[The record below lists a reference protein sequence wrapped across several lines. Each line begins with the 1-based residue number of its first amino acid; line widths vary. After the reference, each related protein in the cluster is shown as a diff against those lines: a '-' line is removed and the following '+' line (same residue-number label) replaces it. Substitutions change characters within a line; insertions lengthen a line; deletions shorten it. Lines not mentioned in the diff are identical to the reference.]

1 MKTKLQTEDSRLLEV
16 TEYGRR
22 RLLTYADSFRELART
37 MDGSFAITE
46 DEENRESVLEARHF
60 WDSQQL
66 LCGNLKE
73 MARIMDKVASEVF
86 RLRPLEEK
94 IRRTVIHGMRQE
106 GIIVTDIYYIE
117 RPGERTAIGMSMYT
131 RRDHGCSSEQAADM
145 LSVLL
150 NKRLEVSVASPYQI
164 DEETRSFVF
173 VEESAYVVLS
183 GVAKAVK
190 EEETISGDN
199 YSIIESEK
207 GKLTVLLSDGMG
219 SGEKASR
226 DSTWILDLMEK
237 LIETGYSL
245 EGSLKLINNALLSR
259 PDKQNMSTL
268 DLCDLDLYDGTC
280 SFYKIGGAASFLKRE
295 HTVEQIESP
304 SLPMGIFPIESPEVI
319 RGKVQDGDYIVM
331 MTDGV
336 LDALGQNRYE
346 ETMRQIIESV
356 KEQNPKEIARRILQ
370 FVLHLSGGRIQD
382 DMTVI
387 VLGIWENT

>member
-16 TEYGRR
+16 SEYGRR

-37 MDGSFAITE
+37 MDGSFAISENQE
-46 DEENRESVLEARHF
+46 DRDSVLEARRF

-66 LCGNLKE
+66 LCGNLNE
-73 MARIMDKVASEVF
+73 MARIMDKVATEVF

-94 IRRTVIHGMRQE
+94 KRRAVVHGLKQE
-106 GIIVTDIYYIE
+106 GIIVTDVYYIE

-131 RRDHGCSSEQAADM
+131 RRDHGCSSEQVADM

-150 NKRLEVSVASPYQI
+150 NRRLEVSVASPYQI

-173 VEESAYVVLS
+173 VEEAAYVVLS

-237 LIETGYSL
+237 MIETGYSL

-387 VLGIWENT
+387 VLGIWENA

>member
-1 MKTKLQTEDSRLLEV
+1 MRMQEEEKRVLAVS
-16 TEYGRR
+16 EYGKR
-22 RLLTYADSFRELART
+22 RLLTYADSFRELAKT
-37 MDGSFAITE
+37 MDGSFAISEGEE
-46 DEENRESVLEARHF
+46 DRDAVLEARRF

-66 LCGNLKE
+66 LCGNLNE

-86 RLRPLEEK
+86 LLKPMEEK
-94 IRRTVIHGMRQE
+94 VRRTVVHGLKKE
-106 GIIVTDIYYIE
+106 GIIVTDVYYIE

-131 RRDHGCSSEQAADM
+131 RRDHGCSSEQVADM

-150 NKRLEVSVASPYQI
+150 NKRLEISVASPYLI
-164 DEETRSFVF
+164 DEENRSFVF
-173 VEESAYVVLS
+173 VAEAAYVVLS

-207 GKLTVLLSDGMG
+207 GKLTVALSDGMG
-219 SGEKASR
+219 SGEKASQ
-226 DSTWILDLMEK
+226 DSAWILDLMEK
-237 LIETGYSL
+237 MIETGYSL
-245 EGSLKLINNALLSR
+245 EGALKLINNALLSR

-295 HTVEQIESP
+295 HSVEQIASP

-370 FVLHLSGGRIQD
+370 FVLHLSGGHIQD

>member
-1 MKTKLQTEDSRLLEV
+1 MKTRLQTEDSRLLEV
-16 TEYGRR
+16 SEYGRR
-22 RLLTYADSFRELART
+22 RLLTYADSFRELAQS
-37 MDGSFAITE
+37 MEGSFAISE
-46 DEENRESVLEARHF
+46 DEQDRDNVLEARRY
-60 WDSQQL
+60 WDSQQI
-66 LCGNLKE
+66 LCGNLNE
-73 MARIMDKVASEVF
+73 MARIMDRVASEVF
-86 RLRPLEEK
+86 RLKPLDLK
-94 IRRTVIHGMRQE
+94 TRRSVVHGLKLE

-117 RPGERTAIGMSMYT
+117 RPGERTAIGISMYT
-131 RRDHGCSSEQAADM
+131 RRDNGCSGEQVADM

-150 NKRLEVSVASPYQI
+150 NKRLEVSVASPYLV
-164 DEETRSFVF
+164 DAENRSFVF
-173 VEESAYVVLS
+173 VEEAAYVVLS

-237 LIETGYSL
+237 MIETGYSL

-268 DLCDLDLYDGTC
+268 DICDLDLYDGSC

-295 HTVEQIESP
+295 HSVEQIDSP

-319 RGKVQDGDYIVM
+319 QGKVRDGDYIIM

-370 FVLHLSGGRIQD
+370 FVLHLSGGHIQD

-387 VLGIWENT
+387 VLGLWENT

>member
-16 TEYGRR
+16 SEYGRR

-37 MDGSFAITE
+37 MDGSFAISE
-46 DEENRESVLEARHF
+46 DQEDRESVLEARRF

-66 LCGNLKE
+66 LCGNLNE

-94 IRRTVIHGMRQE
+94 SRRTVVHGLKQE

-117 RPGERTAIGMSMYT
+117 RPGERTAIGISMYT
-131 RRDHGCSSEQAADM
+131 GRDHGCSSEQAADM

-164 DEETRSFVF
+164 NEEPRSFVF
-173 VEESAYVVLS
+173 VEEAAYVVLS

-237 LIETGYSL
+237 MIETGYSL

-295 HTVEQIESP
+295 QTVEQIESP

>member
-1 MKTKLQTEDSRLLEV
+1 MRMQEEEKRVLAVS
-16 TEYGRR
+16 EYGKR
-22 RLLTYADSFRELART
+22 RLLTYADSFRELAKT
-37 MDGSFAITE
+37 MDGSFAISEGEE
-46 DEENRESVLEARHF
+46 DRDAVLEAKRF

-66 LCGNLKE
+66 LCGNLNE

-86 RLRPLEEK
+86 LLKPMEEK
-94 IRRTVIHGMRQE
+94 VRRTVVHGLKTE
-106 GIIVTDIYYIE
+106 GIIVTDVYYIE

-131 RRDHGCSSEQAADM
+131 RRDHGCSSEQVADM

-150 NKRLEVSVASPYQI
+150 NKRLEISVASPYLI
-164 DEETRSFVF
+164 DEENRSFVF
-173 VEESAYVVLS
+173 VAEAAYVVLS

-207 GKLTVLLSDGMG
+207 GKLTVALSDGMG
-219 SGEKASR
+219 SGEKASQ
-226 DSTWILDLMEK
+226 DSAWILDLMEK
-237 LIETGYSL
+237 MIETGYSL
-245 EGSLKLINNALLSR
+245 EGALKLINNALLSR

-268 DLCDLDLYDGTC
+268 DLCDLNLYDGTC

-295 HTVEQIESP
+295 HSVEQIASP

-370 FVLHLSGGRIQD
+370 FVLHLSGGHIQD

>member
-16 TEYGRR
+16 SEYGRR

-37 MDGSFAITE
+37 MDGSFVISE
-46 DEENRESVLEARHF
+46 DQEDRESVLEARHF

-66 LCGNLKE
+66 LCGNLNE

-94 IRRTVIHGMRQE
+94 IRRTVVHGLKQE
-106 GIIVTDIYYIE
+106 GLIVTDVYYIE

-150 NKRLEVSVASPYQI
+150 NMRLEVSVASPYLI
-164 DEETRSFVF
+164 DGETRSFVF
-173 VEESAYVVLS
+173 VEEAAYVVLT

-259 PDKQNMSTL
+259 PDQKNMSTL

-295 HTVEQIESP
+295 HAVEQIESP

-370 FVLHLSGGRIQD
+370 FVLHLSGGHIQD

-387 VLGIWENT
+387 VLGIWENA